1 MSAPNHNLN
10 IQSYSLDEILGLF
23 DLESYDITIDDLKT
37 AKRKVLM
44 LHPDKSR
51 LDAKYFLFY
60 KKAFDV
66 IVQFFDNQN
75 RQNRSVEQKDVQPK
89 AKLESYKCLSKNLN
103 LIYANAEFQ
112 PFISNSFDWLHLRS
126 MLDHVHSPDLA
137 LMEAWR
143 LLKPGGHL
151 LIGISIEGSRE
162 GNNKIIS
169 KVIHESKQIIKVLL
183 NLVGIKK
190 WKKDVHVFHPTFK
203 GLMKIIKD
211 NGFIIEEEYAQ
222 PCWGGKVWYIS
233 ARKISRIPGNL

>member
-1 MSAPNHNLN
+1 EF
-10 IQSYSLDEILGLF
+10 LDETDEYISTDPF
-23 DLESYDITIDDLKT
+23 VNI
-37 AKRKVLM
+37 
-44 LHPDKSR
+44 
-51 LDAKYFLFY
+51 
-60 KKAFDV
+60 
-66 IVQFFDNQN
+66 
-75 RQNRSVEQKDVQPK
+75 KDVQPK